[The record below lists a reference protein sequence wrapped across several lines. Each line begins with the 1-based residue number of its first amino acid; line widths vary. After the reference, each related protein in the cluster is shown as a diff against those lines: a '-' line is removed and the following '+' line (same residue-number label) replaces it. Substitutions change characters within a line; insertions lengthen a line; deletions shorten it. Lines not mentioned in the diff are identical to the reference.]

1 MPGEAVAR
9 VKVKEDARAKAV
21 VKASVAQ
28 VRKAAKVVVKAS
40 GAQVR
45 RVAKAAQRL
54 PADVKDSQADPAA
67 ANPEIRI
74 TRYFQQGGPMAAF
87 FLFNQYIGEN

>member
-28 VRKAAKVVVKAS
+28 VR
-40 GAQVR
+40 
-45 RVAKAAQRL
+45 RVAKADQRL
-54 PADVKDSQADPAA
+54 PADVKDSQADPVA

-74 TRYFQQGGPMAAF
+74 TRYFQQGGPMVAF

>member
-1 MPGEAVAR
+1 LRKHEVPGEAVAK

-28 VRKAAKVVVKAS
+28 VR
-40 GAQVR
+40 
-45 RVAKAAQRL
+45 RVAKADQRL
-54 PADVKDSQADPAA
+54 PADVKDSQSDPAA